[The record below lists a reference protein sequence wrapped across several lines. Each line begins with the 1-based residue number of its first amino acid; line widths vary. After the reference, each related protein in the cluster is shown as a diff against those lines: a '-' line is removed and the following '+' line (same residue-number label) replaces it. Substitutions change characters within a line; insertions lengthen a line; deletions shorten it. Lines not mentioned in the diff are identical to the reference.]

1 MSSVY
6 EALTKAEKPTAPLN
20 TNGMSSPGIDRQWK
34 IIIVALGLFSVG
46 VVNQLMSHV
55 LRGQMDDSATMM
67 TLNFSDAAAT
77 YLASKDVLQLNTTI
91 AKYAR
96 LSRVAY
102 VLVQDRHGKVIAH
115 SMGTLP
121 AGLQEGLTFNEARE
135 INRRKVTLEGK
146 TIYETSSPILDGQ
159 LGRAHIGIWAAA
171 VESEIYGALFFF
183 VWPLAFSI
191 VTGVTMMGF
200 VGRSVIR
207 RLRWATGMRS
217 GSQAITTRLY
227 Q

>member
-1 MSSVY
+1 
-6 EALTKAEKPTAPLN
+6 
-20 TNGMSSPGIDRQWK
+20 MSSPGIDRQWK

-46 VVNQLMSHV
+46 VVNQLTSHV

-77 YLASKDVLQLNTTI
+77 YLASKDVLQLDTTI

-115 SMGTLP
+115 SLGTLP
-121 AGLQEGLTFNEARE
+121 AGLQEGLTSNGARE
-135 INRRKVTLEGK
+135 VNHRTVTLEGK

-171 VESEIYGALFFF
+171 VESEIYRALFFF
-183 VWPLAFSI
+183 VWPLTFSI
-191 VTGVTMMGF
+191 VTGVTMVGF

-207 RLRWATGMRS
+207 RFRRATAVRS
-217 GSQAITTRLY
+217 GSQAVTTTLC